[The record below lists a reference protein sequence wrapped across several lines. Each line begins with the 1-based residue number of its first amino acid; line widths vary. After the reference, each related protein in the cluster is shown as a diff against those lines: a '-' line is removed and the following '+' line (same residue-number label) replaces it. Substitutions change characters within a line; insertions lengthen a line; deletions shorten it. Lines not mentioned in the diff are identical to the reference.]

1 MFRYEHDSMYSIL
14 YNLKSSHDTLPET
27 KIASENF
34 WTWAI
39 PREKFIVQPFVFMS
53 SDSFREGIS
62 WLQCYMAYIY
72 IILHIHHPNVP
83 KLTGGPFRGT
93 TARRSPGDADVQNCG
108 WTYNVLR
115 IKIYPICIYVYIH
128 TIYLAICN
136 MSLQLEYSAV
146 MQGFLNTKNH
156 HLK

>member
-27 KIASENF
+27 KNF

-72 IILHIHHPNVP
+72 IHYIIY
-83 KLTGGPFRGT
+83 
-93 TARRSPGDADVQNCG
+93 SPSKCTETDWRTFQGHDCEKISWDADVQNCG